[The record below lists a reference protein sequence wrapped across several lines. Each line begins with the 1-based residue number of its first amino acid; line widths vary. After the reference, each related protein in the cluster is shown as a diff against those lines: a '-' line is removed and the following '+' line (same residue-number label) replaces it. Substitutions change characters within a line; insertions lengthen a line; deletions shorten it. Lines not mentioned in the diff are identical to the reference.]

1 MKERKGRK
9 MERQLISFD
18 WALKHILRAK
28 ENFDILEGFLSE
40 LLGTD
45 IVILDLLESESNQED
60 EKDKFNRVDVLAKEE
75 KGSLILIE
83 VQYERELDYFHRIA
97 FGGAKLMTG
106 YFKKGEKYGNL
117 KKVVTVHIVY
127 FDLGSGKDYLY
138 KGTTQFEGIYQKDE
152 LKLNPAQAAIFQ
164 TEKVESIFP
173 QHYLIR
179 IDAYHDEVKNS
190 LDEWVYFLK
199 NSAIKETFRAKN
211 IKKAQEKLDVL
222 KMNEKDRL
230 SYENYLENLSYQKS
244 VFDTARFEGKMEG
257 KLEGRIEGREEGMQE
272 GEKKGREE
280 GKKKALIETALKMIE
295 KQYDIKDIA
304 DLTGLSIEEIKK
316 LF

>member
-1 MKERKGRK
+1 

-40 LLGTD
+40 LLGEE
-45 IVILDLLESESNQED
+45 IVILDLLESESNQES
-60 EKDKFNRVDVLAKEE
+60 EKDKFNRVDILAKDE
-75 KGSLILIE
+75 KESLILIE
-83 VQYERELDYFHRIA
+83 VQYERELDYFQRIA
-97 FGGAKLMTG
+97 FGGAKLLTG
-106 YFKKGEKYGNL
+106 YFKKGEPYGNL

-138 KGTTQFEGIYQKDE
+138 KGTTRFEGIYQKDE
-152 LKLNPAQAAIFQ
+152 LKLNPAQTALFQ
-164 TEKVESIFP
+164 IEQVEDIFP

-179 IDAYHDEVKNS
+179 MDAYHDEVKNN

-199 NSAIKETFRAKN
+199 NSAVKESFGAKN

-222 KMNEKDRL
+222 RMNEKDRL

-244 VFDTARFEGKMEG
+244 VFETARFEG
-257 KLEGRIEGREEGMQE
+257 KLEGRIEGREEGKLE
-272 GEKKGREE
+272 AKY
-280 GKKKALIETALKMIE
+280 ETVRKMI
-295 KQYDIKDIA
+295 KKNYDIQDIA

-316 LF
+316 LM